1 VFLKAVIVSA
11 WPADDFGIQ
20 KIKKPARRANTA
32 THLPTKKLNPMKRS
46 LWFVLYIS
54 AGFAATLTI
63 AHAAGKPTFAIVP
76 KSISIAFYADVE
88 RGCKE
93 EGDKLGVNVIYT
105 GPDTADAAKQ
115 VQILQDLVSRGVS
128 GFAVA
133 PMDAESVIGVIDA
146 ALKKGIKVIT
156 FDSDSPKSG
165 RIAFVGTNNY
175 QAGVEAGKA
184 FAANQPDGKFAVIT
198 GGLAAANHNE
208 RGAGFRDALKA
219 TGGKYTEIPGSPFPC
234 NDDAAKSIQIIQD
247 VLSRYPDLDGFFFS
261 GGWPLFGAAEAY
273 VRAVDV
279 NHRIENLTVVSFDSL
294 PEELALLKKSYVD
307 ALIGQR
313 PYAMGVKSV
322 DVLNDLVQGKK
333 VPAVIDTGVDV
344 INQEIVDQFIKQ

>member
-1 VFLKAVIVSA
+1 MNRNLQLFLGVMASL
-11 WPADDFGIQ
+11 
-20 KIKKPARRANTA
+20 A
-32 THLPTKKLNPMKRS
+32 TGTM
-46 LWFVLYIS
+46 
-54 AGFAATLTI
+54 I
-63 AHAAGKPTFAIVP
+63 AQAAGKPTFAIVP
-76 KSISIAFYADVE
+76 KSISVAFYADVE
-88 RGCKE
+88 KGCKE

-105 GPDTADAAKQ
+105 GPDTPDPAKQ
-115 VQILQDLVSRGVS
+115 VQILQDLVSRGVD

-156 FDSDSPKSG
+156 FDSDSPKSK

-175 QAGVEAGKA
+175 QGGVEAGKA
-184 FAANQPDGKFAVIT
+184 YAAIQADGKFAVIT

-219 TGGKYTEIPGSPFPC
+219 AGGKYTEIPGSPFPC

-247 VLSRYPDLDGFFFS
+247 VLTRYPDINGFFFS

-279 NHRIENLTVVSFDSL
+279 NHRIENLAVVSFDSL
-294 PEELALLKKSYVD
+294 PEELALLKKQYVD

-322 DVLNDLVQGKK
+322 DVLNDLVQGKT

-344 INQEIVDQFIKQ
+344 ITQDNIDQFLKK

>member
-1 VFLKAVIVSA
+1 MNRNLQLFLGVMAS
-11 WPADDFGIQ
+11 F
-20 KIKKPARRANTA
+20 A
-32 THLPTKKLNPMKRS
+32 TGT
-46 LWFVLYIS
+46 
-54 AGFAATLTI
+54 TI

-76 KSISIAFYADVE
+76 KSISVAFYADVE
-88 RGCKE
+88 KGCKE

-105 GPDTADAAKQ
+105 GPDTPDPAKQ
-115 VQILQDLVSRGVS
+115 VQILQDLVSRGVD

-156 FDSDSPKSG
+156 FDSDSPKSK

-175 QAGVEAGKA
+175 QGGVEAGKV
-184 FAANQPDGKFAVIT
+184 FAEDQPEGKFAVIT

-219 TGGKYTEIPGSPFPC
+219 SGGKYTEVPGSPFPC

-247 VLSRYPDLDGFFFS
+247 VLTRYPDINGFFFS

-273 VRAVDV
+273 SRAVEANNRV
-279 NHRIENLTVVSFDSL
+279 ENLVVVSFDSL
-294 PEELALLKKSYVD
+294 PEEIALLKKQYVD

-322 DVLNDLVQGKK
+322 DVLNDLVQGKT

-344 INQEIVDQFIKQ
+344 ITQDNVDQFLKK

>member
-1 VFLKAVIVSA
+1 MIVTPLACRMISGAQKGKACEASRYGE
-11 WPADDFGIQ
+11 PYPDKNQ
-20 KIKKPARRANTA
+20 N
-32 THLPTKKLNPMKRS
+32 HMKRS
-46 LWFVLYIS
+46 LRIVLYT
-54 AGFAATLTI
+54 AAVYAATLAV

-76 KSISIAFYADVE
+76 KSLSVAFYADVE

-93 EGDKLGVNVIYT
+93 EGAKLGVNVVYT
-105 GPDTADAAKQ
+105 GPDTADSAKQ
-115 VQILQDLVSRGVS
+115 VQILQDLVSRGVD
-128 GFAVA
+128 GIAVA

-156 FDSDSPKSG
+156 FDSDSPKSH

-184 FAANQPDGKFAVIT
+184 FAANQPDGKFAVVT

-219 TGGKYTEIPGSPFPC
+219 AGGKYTEIPGSPFPC
-234 NDDAAKSIQIIQD
+234 NDDAAKSIEIIQD
-247 VLSRYPDLDGFFFS
+247 VLTRYPDLNGFFFS
-261 GGWPLFGAAEAY
+261 GGWPLFGAPEAY
-273 VRAVDV
+273 VRAVSG

-294 PEELALLKKSYVD
+294 PEELALLKKEYVD

-322 DVLNDLVQGKK
+322 DILNDLMQGKK

-344 INQEIVDQFIKQ
+344 ITQQNVAQFIRQ

>member
-1 VFLKAVIVSA
+1 MNRNLQLFLGVMAS
-11 WPADDFGIQ
+11 F
-20 KIKKPARRANTA
+20 A
-32 THLPTKKLNPMKRS
+32 TGTM
-46 LWFVLYIS
+46 
-54 AGFAATLTI
+54 I

-76 KSISIAFYADVE
+76 KSISVAFYADVE
-88 RGCKE
+88 KGCKE

-105 GPDTADAAKQ
+105 GPDTPDPAKQ
-115 VQILQDLVSRGVS
+115 VQILQDLVSRGVD

-156 FDSDSPKSG
+156 FDSDSPKSK

-175 QAGVEAGKA
+175 QGGVEAGKA
-184 FAANQPDGKFAVIT
+184 YAAVQADGKFAVIT

-219 TGGKYTEIPGSPFPC
+219 AGGKYTEIPGSPFPC

-247 VLSRYPDLDGFFFS
+247 VLTRYPDINGFFFS

-279 NHRIENLTVVSFDSL
+279 NHRIENLAVVSFDSL
-294 PEELALLKKSYVD
+294 PEELALLKKQYVD

-322 DVLNDLVQGKK
+322 DVLNDLVQGKT

-344 INQEIVDQFIKQ
+344 ITQDNVDQFLKK

>member
-1 VFLKAVIVSA
+1 MNRNLQLFLGVMAS
-11 WPADDFGIQ
+11 F
-20 KIKKPARRANTA
+20 A
-32 THLPTKKLNPMKRS
+32 TGTM
-46 LWFVLYIS
+46 
-54 AGFAATLTI
+54 I

-76 KSISIAFYADVE
+76 KSISVAFYADVE
-88 RGCKE
+88 KGCKD

-105 GPDTADAAKQ
+105 GPDTPDPAKQ
-115 VQILQDLVSRGVS
+115 VQILQDLVSRGVD

-156 FDSDSPKSG
+156 FDSDSPKSK

-175 QAGVEAGKA
+175 QGGVEAGKA
-184 FAANQPDGKFAVIT
+184 YAAVQADGKFAVIT

-219 TGGKYTEIPGSPFPC
+219 AGGKYTEIPGSPFPC

-247 VLSRYPDLDGFFFS
+247 VLTRYPDINGFFFS

-279 NHRIENLTVVSFDSL
+279 NHRIENLAVVSFDSL
-294 PEELALLKKSYVD
+294 PEELALLKKQYVD

-322 DVLNDLVQGKK
+322 DVLNDLVQGKT

-344 INQEIVDQFIKQ
+344 ITQDNVDQFLKK

>member
-1 VFLKAVIVSA
+1 MNRNLQLFLGVMAS
-11 WPADDFGIQ
+11 F
-20 KIKKPARRANTA
+20 A
-32 THLPTKKLNPMKRS
+32 TGTM
-46 LWFVLYIS
+46 
-54 AGFAATLTI
+54 I

-76 KSISIAFYADVE
+76 KSISVAFYADVE
-88 RGCKE
+88 KGCKE

-105 GPDTADAAKQ
+105 GPDTPDPAKQ
-115 VQILQDLVSRGVS
+115 VQILQDLVSRGVD

-156 FDSDSPKSG
+156 FDSDSPKSK

-175 QAGVEAGKA
+175 QGGVEAGKA
-184 FAANQPDGKFAVIT
+184 YAANQPDGKFAVIT

-219 TGGKYTEIPGSPFPC
+219 SGGKYTEIPGSPFPC

-247 VLSRYPDLDGFFFS
+247 VLTRYPDINGFFFS

-279 NHRIENLTVVSFDSL
+279 NHRIENLAVVSFDSL
-294 PEELALLKKSYVD
+294 PEELALLKKQYVD

-322 DVLNDLVQGKK
+322 DVLNDLVQGKT

-344 INQEIVDQFIKQ
+344 ITQDNVDQFLKK

>member
-1 VFLKAVIVSA
+1 MNRNLQLFLGVMAS
-11 WPADDFGIQ
+11 F
-20 KIKKPARRANTA
+20 A
-32 THLPTKKLNPMKRS
+32 TGT
-46 LWFVLYIS
+46 
-54 AGFAATLTI
+54 TI

-76 KSISIAFYADVE
+76 KSISVAFYADVE
-88 RGCKE
+88 KGCKE
-93 EGDKLGVNVIYT
+93 EGDKLGVNVVYT
-105 GPDTADAAKQ
+105 GPDTPDPAKQ
-115 VQILQDLVSRGVS
+115 VQILQDLVSRGVD

-156 FDSDSPKSG
+156 FDSDSPKSK

-175 QAGVEAGKA
+175 QGGVEAGKV
-184 FAANQPDGKFAVIT
+184 FAGAQPEGKFAVIT

-219 TGGKYTEIPGSPFPC
+219 SGGKYTEIPGSPFPC

-247 VLSRYPDLDGFFFS
+247 VLTRYPDINGFFFS

-273 VRAVDV
+273 VRAVEV
-279 NHRIENLTVVSFDSL
+279 NNRIETLTVVSFDSL
-294 PEELALLKKSYVD
+294 PEELALLKKEYVD

-322 DVLNDLVQGKK
+322 DVLNDLVQGKT

-344 INQEIVDQFIKQ
+344 ITKDNIDQFLKK

>member
-1 VFLKAVIVSA
+1 MNRNLQLFLGVMAS
-11 WPADDFGIQ
+11 F
-20 KIKKPARRANTA
+20 A
-32 THLPTKKLNPMKRS
+32 TGTM
-46 LWFVLYIS
+46 
-54 AGFAATLTI
+54 I

-76 KSISIAFYADVE
+76 KSISVAFYADVE
-88 RGCKE
+88 KGCKE

-105 GPDTADAAKQ
+105 GPDTPDPAKQ
-115 VQILQDLVSRGVS
+115 VQILQDLVSRGVD

-156 FDSDSPKSG
+156 FDSDSPKSK

-175 QAGVEAGKA
+175 QGGVEAGKA
-184 FAANQPDGKFAVIT
+184 FAANQGDGKFAVIT

-219 TGGKYTEIPGSPFPC
+219 SGGNYTEIPGSPFPC

-247 VLSRYPDLDGFFFS
+247 VLTRYPDLNGFFFS

-273 VRAVDV
+273 VRAVEA
-279 NHRIENLTVVSFDSL
+279 NNRIEALTVVSFDSL
-294 PEELALLKKSYVD
+294 PEELALLKKQYVD

-322 DVLNDLVQGKK
+322 DVLNDLVQGKT

-344 INQEIVDQFIKQ
+344 ITQGNVDEFLKK

>member
-1 VFLKAVIVSA
+1 MNRNLQLFLGVMAS
-11 WPADDFGIQ
+11 F
-20 KIKKPARRANTA
+20 A
-32 THLPTKKLNPMKRS
+32 TGTM
-46 LWFVLYIS
+46 
-54 AGFAATLTI
+54 I

-76 KSISIAFYADVE
+76 KSISVAFYADVE
-88 RGCKE
+88 KGCKE
-93 EGDKLGVNVIYT
+93 EGDKLGVNVLYT
-105 GPDTADAAKQ
+105 GPDTPDPAKQ
-115 VQILQDLVSRGVS
+115 VQILQDLVSRGVD

-156 FDSDSPKSG
+156 FDSDSPKSK
-165 RIAFVGTNNY
+165 RTAFVGTNNY
-175 QAGVEAGKA
+175 QGGVEAGKA
-184 FAANQPDGKFAVIT
+184 FATNQPEGKFAVIT

-219 TGGKYTEIPGSPFPC
+219 SGGKYTEIPGSPFPC

-247 VLSRYPDLDGFFFS
+247 VLTRYPDINGFFFS

-279 NHRIENLTVVSFDSL
+279 NHRIENLTIVSFDSL
-294 PEELALLKKSYVD
+294 PEELALLSKHYVD

-322 DVLNDLVQGKK
+322 DVLNDLVQGKT

-344 INQEIVDQFIKQ
+344 ITQDNVDQFLEK

>member
-1 VFLKAVIVSA
+1 MNRNLQLFLGVMAS
-11 WPADDFGIQ
+11 F
-20 KIKKPARRANTA
+20 A
-32 THLPTKKLNPMKRS
+32 TGT
-46 LWFVLYIS
+46 
-54 AGFAATLTI
+54 TI

-76 KSISIAFYADVE
+76 KSISVAFYADVE
-88 RGCKE
+88 KGCKE

-105 GPDTADAAKQ
+105 GPDTPDPAKQ
-115 VQILQDLVSRGVS
+115 VQILQDLVSRGVD

-156 FDSDSPKSG
+156 FDSDSPKSK

-175 QAGVEAGKA
+175 QGGVEAGKV
-184 FAANQPDGKFAVIT
+184 FAEAKPEGKFAVIT

-219 TGGKYTEIPGSPFPC
+219 SGGKYTEIPGSPFPC

-247 VLSRYPDLDGFFFS
+247 VLTRYPDINGFFFS

-273 VRAVDV
+273 VRAVEAND
-279 NHRIENLTVVSFDSL
+279 RIESLTVVSFDSL
-294 PEELALLKKSYVD
+294 PEEIALLKKQYVD

-322 DVLNDLVQGKK
+322 DVLNDLVQGKT

-344 INQEIVDQFIKQ
+344 ITQDNVDQFSKK

>member
-1 VFLKAVIVSA
+1 MNRNLQLFLGVMAS
-11 WPADDFGIQ
+11 F
-20 KIKKPARRANTA
+20 A
-32 THLPTKKLNPMKRS
+32 TST
-46 LWFVLYIS
+46 I
-54 AGFAATLTI
+54 I
-63 AHAAGKPTFAIVP
+63 AHGAGKPTFAIVP
-76 KSISIAFYADVE
+76 KSISVAFYADVE
-88 RGCKE
+88 KGCKE

-105 GPDTADAAKQ
+105 GPDTPDPAKQ
-115 VQILQDLVSRGVS
+115 VQMLQDLVSRGVD

-156 FDSDSPKSG
+156 FDSDSPKSK

-175 QAGVEAGKA
+175 QGGVEAGKA
-184 FAANQPDGKFAVIT
+184 YAANQPDGKYAVIT

-219 TGGKYTEIPGSPFPC
+219 SGGKYTEIPGSPFPC

-247 VLSRYPDLDGFFFS
+247 VLTRYPDLNGFFFS

-273 VRAVDV
+273 VRAVSVD
-279 NHRIENLTVVSFDSL
+279 NRIDGLTVVSFDSL
-294 PEELALLKKSYVD
+294 PEELALLKQNKVD

-322 DVLNDLVQGKK
+322 DVLNDLVQGKS

-344 INQEIVDQFIKQ
+344 ITQDTVDQFLKK

>member
-1 VFLKAVIVSA
+1 MNRNLQLFLGVMAS
-11 WPADDFGIQ
+11 F
-20 KIKKPARRANTA
+20 A
-32 THLPTKKLNPMKRS
+32 TGT
-46 LWFVLYIS
+46 
-54 AGFAATLTI
+54 TI

-76 KSISIAFYADVE
+76 KSISVAFYADVE
-88 RGCKE
+88 KGCKE

-105 GPDTADAAKQ
+105 GPDTPDPAKQ
-115 VQILQDLVSRGVS
+115 VQILQDLVSRGVD

-156 FDSDSPKSG
+156 FDSDSPKSK

-175 QAGVEAGKA
+175 QGGVEAGKV
-184 FAANQPDGKFAVIT
+184 FAEDQPEGKFAVIT

-219 TGGKYTEIPGSPFPC
+219 SGGKYTEVPGSPFPC

-247 VLSRYPDLDGFFFS
+247 VLTRYPDINGFFFS

-273 VRAVDV
+273 VRAVEV
-279 NHRIENLTVVSFDSL
+279 NNRVENLVVVSFDSL
-294 PEELALLKKSYVD
+294 PEEIALLKKQYVD

-322 DVLNDLVQGKK
+322 DVLNDLVQGKT

-344 INQEIVDQFIKQ
+344 ITQDNVDQFLKK

>member
-1 VFLKAVIVSA
+1 MNRNLQLFLGVMAS
-11 WPADDFGIQ
+11 F
-20 KIKKPARRANTA
+20 A
-32 THLPTKKLNPMKRS
+32 TGTM
-46 LWFVLYIS
+46 
-54 AGFAATLTI
+54 I

-76 KSISIAFYADVE
+76 KSISVAFYADVE
-88 RGCKE
+88 KGCKE

-105 GPDTADAAKQ
+105 GPDTPDPAKQ
-115 VQILQDLVSRGVS
+115 VQILQDLVSRGVD

-156 FDSDSPKSG
+156 FDSDSPKSK

-175 QAGVEAGKA
+175 QGGVEAGKA
-184 FAANQPDGKFAVIT
+184 YAAVQPEGKFAVIT

-219 TGGKYTEIPGSPFPC
+219 SGGKYTEIPGSPFPC

-247 VLSRYPDLDGFFFS
+247 VLTRYPDINGFFFS

-273 VRAVDV
+273 VRAVGV
-279 NHRIENLTVVSFDSL
+279 NNRIESLTVVSFDSL
-294 PEELALLKKSYVD
+294 PEELALLKKEKVD

-322 DVLNDLVQGKK
+322 DVLNDLVQGKT

-344 INQEIVDQFIKQ
+344 ITQDNVDQFLKK

>member
-1 VFLKAVIVSA
+1 
-11 WPADDFGIQ
+11 
-20 KIKKPARRANTA
+20 
-32 THLPTKKLNPMKRS
+32 MKRS
-46 LWFVLYIS
+46 LRFVSYT
-54 AGFAATLTI
+54 AAVFAATLTV

-76 KSISIAFYADVE
+76 KSLSVAFYADVE

-105 GPDTADAAKQ
+105 GPDTPDAAKQ
-115 VQILQDLVSRGVS
+115 VQILQDLVSRGVD
-128 GFAVA
+128 GIAVA

-156 FDSDSPKSG
+156 FDSDSPKSH
-165 RIAFVGTNNY
+165 RTAFVGTNNY

-219 TGGKYTEIPGSPFPC
+219 AGGKYTEIPGSPFPC
-234 NDDAAKSIQIIQD
+234 NDDAAKSIEIIQD
-247 VLSRYPDLDGFFFS
+247 VLTRYPDLNGFFFS
-261 GGWPLFGAAEAY
+261 GGWPLFGAPEAY
-273 VRAVDV
+273 VRAVSGG
-279 NHRIENLTVVSFDSL
+279 HRIENLTVVSFDSL
-294 PEELALLKKSYVD
+294 PEELALLKKDYVD

-322 DVLNDLVQGKK
+322 DVLNDLVQGKT

-344 INQEIVDQFIKQ
+344 ITQQNVAQFIKQ

>member
-1 VFLKAVIVSA
+1 MNRNLQLFLGVMASL
-11 WPADDFGIQ
+11 
-20 KIKKPARRANTA
+20 A
-32 THLPTKKLNPMKRS
+32 TGTM
-46 LWFVLYIS
+46 
-54 AGFAATLTI
+54 I
-63 AHAAGKPTFAIVP
+63 AQAAGKPTFAIVP
-76 KSISIAFYADVE
+76 KSISVAFYADVE
-88 RGCKE
+88 KGCKE

-105 GPDTADAAKQ
+105 GPDTPDPAKQ
-115 VQILQDLVSRGVS
+115 VQILQDLVSRGVD

-156 FDSDSPKSG
+156 FDSDSPKSK

-175 QAGVEAGKA
+175 QGGVEAGKA
-184 FAANQPDGKFAVIT
+184 YAAVQADGKFAVIT

-219 TGGKYTEIPGSPFPC
+219 AGGKYTEIPGSPFPC

-247 VLSRYPDLDGFFFS
+247 VLTRYPDINGFFFS

-279 NHRIENLTVVSFDSL
+279 NHRIENLAVVSFDSL
-294 PEELALLKKSYVD
+294 PEELALLKKQYVD

-322 DVLNDLVQGKK
+322 DVLNDLVQGKT

-344 INQEIVDQFIKQ
+344 ITQDNVDQFLKK

>member
-1 VFLKAVIVSA
+1 MNRNLQLFLGVMASL
-11 WPADDFGIQ
+11 
-20 KIKKPARRANTA
+20 A
-32 THLPTKKLNPMKRS
+32 TGTM
-46 LWFVLYIS
+46 
-54 AGFAATLTI
+54 I
-63 AHAAGKPTFAIVP
+63 AQAAGKPTFAIVP
-76 KSISIAFYADVE
+76 KSISVAFYADVE
-88 RGCKE
+88 KGCKE

-105 GPDTADAAKQ
+105 GPDTPDPAKQ
-115 VQILQDLVSRGVS
+115 VQILQDLVSRGVD

-156 FDSDSPKSG
+156 FDSDSPKSK

-175 QAGVEAGKA
+175 QGGVEAGKA
-184 FAANQPDGKFAVIT
+184 YAAIQADGKFAVIT

-219 TGGKYTEIPGSPFPC
+219 AGGKYTEIPGSPFPC

-247 VLSRYPDLDGFFFS
+247 VLTRYPDINGFFFS

-279 NHRIENLTVVSFDSL
+279 NHRIENLAVVSFDSL
-294 PEELALLKKSYVD
+294 PEELALLKKQYVD

-322 DVLNDLVQGKK
+322 DVLNDLVQGKT

-344 INQEIVDQFIKQ
+344 ITQDNVDQFLKK

>member
-1 VFLKAVIVSA
+1 MASL
-11 WPADDFGIQ
+11 
-20 KIKKPARRANTA
+20 A
-32 THLPTKKLNPMKRS
+32 TGTM
-46 LWFVLYIS
+46 
-54 AGFAATLTI
+54 I
-63 AHAAGKPTFAIVP
+63 AQAAGKPTFAIVP
-76 KSISIAFYADVE
+76 KSISVAFYADVE
-88 RGCKE
+88 KGCKE

-105 GPDTADAAKQ
+105 GPDTPDPAKQ
-115 VQILQDLVSRGVS
+115 VQILQDLVSRGVD

-156 FDSDSPKSG
+156 FDSDSPKSK

-175 QAGVEAGKA
+175 QGGVEAGKA
-184 FAANQPDGKFAVIT
+184 YAAIQADGKFAVIT

-219 TGGKYTEIPGSPFPC
+219 AGGKYTEIPGSPFPC

-247 VLSRYPDLDGFFFS
+247 VLTRYPDINGFFFS

-279 NHRIENLTVVSFDSL
+279 NHRIENLAVVSFDSL
-294 PEELALLKKSYVD
+294 PEELALLKKQYVD

-322 DVLNDLVQGKK
+322 DVLNDLVQGKT

-344 INQEIVDQFIKQ
+344 ITQDNVDQFLKK

>member
-1 VFLKAVIVSA
+1 MNRNLQLFLGVMAS
-11 WPADDFGIQ
+11 F
-20 KIKKPARRANTA
+20 A
-32 THLPTKKLNPMKRS
+32 TGTM
-46 LWFVLYIS
+46 
-54 AGFAATLTI
+54 I

-76 KSISIAFYADVE
+76 KSISVAFYADVE
-88 RGCKE
+88 KGCKE
-93 EGDKLGVNVIYT
+93 EGDKLGVDVIYT
-105 GPDTADAAKQ
+105 GPDTPDPAKQ
-115 VQILQDLVSRGVS
+115 VQILQDLVSRGVD

-156 FDSDSPKSG
+156 FDSDSPKSK

-175 QAGVEAGKA
+175 QGGVEAGKA
-184 FAANQPDGKFAVIT
+184 YAAVQPEGKFAVIT

-219 TGGKYTEIPGSPFPC
+219 AGGKYTEIPGSPFPC

-247 VLSRYPDLDGFFFS
+247 VLTRYPDINGFFFS

-273 VRAVDV
+273 VRAVDA
-279 NHRIENLTVVSFDSL
+279 NHRIENLAIVSFDSL
-294 PEELALLKKSYVD
+294 PEELALLKKEYVD

-322 DVLNDLVQGKK
+322 DVLNDLVQGKT

-344 INQEIVDQFIKQ
+344 ITKDNVDQFLKK

>member
-1 VFLKAVIVSA
+1 MNRNLQLFLGVMAS
-11 WPADDFGIQ
+11 F
-20 KIKKPARRANTA
+20 A
-32 THLPTKKLNPMKRS
+32 TGT
-46 LWFVLYIS
+46 
-54 AGFAATLTI
+54 TI

-76 KSISIAFYADVE
+76 KSISVAFYADVE
-88 RGCKE
+88 KGCKE

-105 GPDTADAAKQ
+105 GPDTPDPAKQ
-115 VQILQDLVSRGVS
+115 VQILQDLVSRGVD

-156 FDSDSPKSG
+156 FDSDSPKSK

-175 QAGVEAGKA
+175 QGGVEAGKV
-184 FAANQPDGKFAVIT
+184 FAEDQPEGKYAVIT

-219 TGGKYTEIPGSPFPC
+219 SGGKYTEIPGSPFPC

-247 VLSRYPDLDGFFFS
+247 VLTRYPDINGFFFS

-273 VRAVDV
+273 VRAVEV
-279 NHRIENLTVVSFDSL
+279 NNRVENLVVVSFDSL
-294 PEELALLKKSYVD
+294 PEEIALLKKQYVD

-322 DVLNDLVQGKK
+322 DVLNDLVQGKT

-344 INQEIVDQFIKQ
+344 ITQDNVDEFLKGK

>member
-1 VFLKAVIVSA
+1 MNRNLQLFLGVMAS
-11 WPADDFGIQ
+11 F
-20 KIKKPARRANTA
+20 A
-32 THLPTKKLNPMKRS
+32 TGT
-46 LWFVLYIS
+46 
-54 AGFAATLTI
+54 TI

-76 KSISIAFYADVE
+76 KSISVAFYADVE
-88 RGCKE
+88 KGCKE

-105 GPDTADAAKQ
+105 GPDTPDPAKQ
-115 VQILQDLVSRGVS
+115 VQILQDLVSRGVD

-156 FDSDSPKSG
+156 FDSDSPKSK

-175 QAGVEAGKA
+175 QGGVEAGKA
-184 FAANQPDGKFAVIT
+184 FAGNQPDGKFAVIT

-219 TGGKYTEIPGSPFPC
+219 SGGKYTEIPGSPFPC

-247 VLSRYPDLDGFFFS
+247 VLTRYPDINGFFFS

-273 VRAVDV
+273 VRAVEA
-279 NHRIENLTVVSFDSL
+279 NNRIAGLTVVSFDSL
-294 PEELALLKKSYVD
+294 PEEIALLKKQYVD

-322 DVLNDLVQGKK
+322 DVLNDLVQGKT

-344 INQEIVDQFIKQ
+344 ITQDNVDQFLKK

>member
-1 VFLKAVIVSA
+1 MNRNLQLFLGVMASL
-11 WPADDFGIQ
+11 
-20 KIKKPARRANTA
+20 A
-32 THLPTKKLNPMKRS
+32 TGTM
-46 LWFVLYIS
+46 
-54 AGFAATLTI
+54 I

-76 KSISIAFYADVE
+76 KSISVAFYADVE
-88 RGCKE
+88 KGCKE

-105 GPDTADAAKQ
+105 GPDTPDPAKQ
-115 VQILQDLVSRGVS
+115 VQILQDLVSRGVD

-156 FDSDSPKSG
+156 FDSDSPKSK

-175 QAGVEAGKA
+175 QGGVEAGKA
-184 FAANQPDGKFAVIT
+184 YAGIQADGKFAVIT

-219 TGGKYTEIPGSPFPC
+219 AGGKYTEIPGSPFPC

-247 VLSRYPDLDGFFFS
+247 VLTRYPDINGFFFS

-279 NHRIENLTVVSFDSL
+279 NHRIENLAVVSFDSL
-294 PEELALLKKSYVD
+294 PEELALLKKQYVD

-322 DVLNDLVQGKK
+322 DVLNDLVQGKT

-344 INQEIVDQFIKQ
+344 ITQDNIDQFLKK

>member
-1 VFLKAVIVSA
+1 MNRNLQLFLGVMAS
-11 WPADDFGIQ
+11 F
-20 KIKKPARRANTA
+20 A
-32 THLPTKKLNPMKRS
+32 TGTM
-46 LWFVLYIS
+46 
-54 AGFAATLTI
+54 I

-76 KSISIAFYADVE
+76 KSISVAFYADVE
-88 RGCKE
+88 KGCKE
-93 EGDKLGVNVIYT
+93 EGDKLGVNVLYT
-105 GPDTADAAKQ
+105 GPDTPDPAKQ
-115 VQILQDLVSRGVS
+115 VQILQDLVSRGVD

-156 FDSDSPKSG
+156 FDSDSPKSK

-175 QAGVEAGKA
+175 QGGVEAGKA
-184 FAANQPDGKFAVIT
+184 FATNQPEGKFAVIT

-219 TGGKYTEIPGSPFPC
+219 SGGKYTEIPGSPFPC

-247 VLSRYPDLDGFFFS
+247 VLTRYPDINGFFFS

-279 NHRIENLTVVSFDSL
+279 NHRIENLTIVSFDSL
-294 PEELALLKKSYVD
+294 PEELALLSKHYVD

-322 DVLNDLVQGKK
+322 DVLNDLVQGKT

-344 INQEIVDQFIKQ
+344 ITQDNVDQFLEK

>member
-1 VFLKAVIVSA
+1 MNRNLQLFLGVMASL
-11 WPADDFGIQ
+11 
-20 KIKKPARRANTA
+20 A
-32 THLPTKKLNPMKRS
+32 TGTM
-46 LWFVLYIS
+46 
-54 AGFAATLTI
+54 I
-63 AHAAGKPTFAIVP
+63 AQAAGKPTFAIVP
-76 KSISIAFYADVE
+76 KSISVAFYADVE
-88 RGCKE
+88 KGCKE
-93 EGDKLGVNVIYT
+93 EGDKLGVNVVYT
-105 GPDTADAAKQ
+105 GPDTPDPAKQ
-115 VQILQDLVSRGVS
+115 VQILQDLVSRGVD

-156 FDSDSPKSG
+156 FDSDSPKSK

-175 QAGVEAGKA
+175 QGGVEAGKA
-184 FAANQPDGKFAVIT
+184 YAAIQADGKFAVIT

-219 TGGKYTEIPGSPFPC
+219 AGGKYTEIPGSPFPC

-247 VLSRYPDLDGFFFS
+247 VLTRYPDINGFFFS

-279 NHRIENLTVVSFDSL
+279 NHRIENLAVVSFDSL
-294 PEELALLKKSYVD
+294 PEELALLKKQYVD

-322 DVLNDLVQGKK
+322 DVLNDLVQGKT

-344 INQEIVDQFIKQ
+344 ITQDNVDQFLKK